1 MNDFRKVLIK
11 FDYKKNYS
19 QNNRKPKIINY
30 EETMEIVFSQI
41 KSFSEKLINFN
52 DEYTKLEA
60 PLNIWRQFY
69 QNKTLRFV
77 EDKKYSLSFSRKI
90 LHENYKTLTLIYD
103 HMSKDLIKNQMI
115 TYYEPTKKRYFKGK
129 FLNSIIQNN
138 QTVFW

>member
-30 EETMEIVFSQI
+30 EETMEIDFSQI

-69 QNKTLRFV
+69 QNKTL
-77 EDKKYSLSFSRKI
+77 
-90 LHENYKTLTLIYD
+90 
-103 HMSKDLIKNQMI
+103 
-115 TYYEPTKKRYFKGK
+115 
-129 FLNSIIQNN
+129 
-138 QTVFW
+138 